1 MYYIYI
7 YIEYIHYIYRLL
19 PNLDFSSQRNTRSFR
34 CFFFFKPLDG
44 SVFSRLL
51 NWQLALGNAFTSAV
65 WELVQASSCLGDI
78 WSLKGWMNC
87 KHWVLSGT
95 FSFNMRL
102 KYWNHDKDVYIL
114 GMYAYIYTIYHYISL
129 YIYTHTRTLY
139 FHESIYTCLHI

>member
-1 MYYIYI
+1 MHYIILYIYLI
-7 YIEYIHYIYRLL
+7 YTLYLQIAPQSR
-19 PNLDFSSQRNTRSFR
+19 FSSQRNTDLFDV
-34 CFFFFKPLDG
+34 FFLTPFDG